1 MHNRSDQFAKSLLR
15 DGLSLVS
22 AAETEVEVLA
32 ATQKIDVFSVPDPA
46 RDAERARMGLLG
58 ALAAEPSLFEPF
70 HGTPSLRQV
79 RRCLRKQL
87 TWHHELERRS
97 RAAAGAAGAVAPDE
111 DADAPPQQPVAFP
124 ALVVISPGR
133 PETVL
138 DAYRCEPAQPGV
150 YHAVPGLVTRV
161 VVLAEL
167 PRTRATLMLRLLGSG
182 RVLREALADLAA
194 LPDDAW
200 EKSIA
205 TPLLIH
211 FRLGTEEPA
220 IDEEDEV
227 SAEIRAW
234 VEEYERK
241 LRAEARTEGHREGH
255 NEGRREGH
263 NEGRAEE
270 AARAVLTA
278 LRVRGIAVPDV
289 ARERILTE
297 KDPETLERWLER
309 AIVAASLAE
318 VLDGLS

>member
-22 AAETEVEVLA
+22 AAQTEVEVLA

-46 RDAERARMGLLG
+46 RQAERARMGLLG
-58 ALAAEPSLFEPF
+58 ELAAEPSLFEPF

-87 TWHHELERRS
+87 TWHHELERRA
-97 RAAAGAAGAVAPDE
+97 RAAAGAVAQEE
-111 DADAPPQQPVAFP
+111 DADAPPQPAVDFP
-124 ALVVISPGR
+124 ALVVIGPGR

-138 DAYRCEPAQPGV
+138 DAYRCEPVQPGV
-150 YHAVPGLVTRV
+150 YHAVPGLVLRV
-161 VVLAEL
+161 IVLAEL
-167 PRTRATLMLRLLGSG
+167 PRTRATLLLRLLGSG
-182 RVLREALADLAA
+182 RVLRDALADLAA

-200 EKSIA
+200 EKSVA
-205 TPLLIH
+205 RPLLVH
-211 FRLGTEEPA
+211 FRLGASEPS
-220 IDEEDEV
+220 DEEDEV

-234 VEEYERK
+234 VEEYENR
-241 LRAEARTEGHREGH
+241 LRAEARTEGRKEGH
-255 NEGRREGH
+255 NEGRK
-263 NEGRAEE
+263 EGRNEE

-278 LRVRGIAVPDV
+278 LRVRGIAVPDA
-289 ARERILTE
+289 ARERILAE